1 MGEAARAGSLEA
13 VYQAA
18 LHCVQLGL
26 EVERASLLLFDATRT
41 MRFVAWSGL
50 SAEYRRAAD
59 GHSPW
64 SPDQSGAV
72 PVLVEDVDRE
82 SSMMTYLPLFRQE
95 GIRALAFIP
104 LQFGATLLGKFML
117 YYNEP
122 HVFSEEEIATAEQIA
137 DYVAF
142 ALEHHRI
149 ATALEVQLVSERK
162 LRSRAE
168 AEAAQRLQSE
178 SRLNLALTAGHMGA
192 WDLDLATDRVH
203 WSEELERI
211 HGIEPGTFAGTKEAI
226 LGFVHP
232 LDNESLAQ
240 AMTSLLTSPPRD
252 YQVAYR
258 IVRPDGA
265 CRWLTARGR
274 ILIDDEGE
282 PVRLVGVASDI
293 TDLKRMEEVSRDAE
307 RRKDDFLAT
316 LSHELRNPLAPLRT
330 GVAVIRR
337 ATDPETVVEQCSIM
351 ERQLQQLTRLVDD
364 LLDVAEL
371 TRRGLPLEKSR
382 IEVSTIVRTALDQSR
397 ALVEDAGHVLSVTL
411 PDRPIVLEADPV
423 RIVQILT
430 NLLSNAVKYTPRG
443 GRIHLVAERDGSEVR
458 LSVKDSG
465 LGIPSDKLSTI
476 FEMFGQLDR
485 SLETG
490 YKGLGI
496 GLALVKALVS
506 THGGRITVASDGL
519 GKGSEFSV
527 WLPIAAPAEAVQPS
541 ATREGELDR
550 RPVASCRVLL
560 VDDNR
565 DVAISI
571 SRFVR
576 QLGHEVRIA
585 FDGAE
590 AVQIADDFRPDLV
603 LMDIGMPKL
612 NGYDVARTLR
622 AKPWGMQV
630 TLVAMTG
637 WGREHDKRRSFESGF
652 DHHMVKPVEPL
663 ALEAVIDSS
672 ARSAAMRDHAA
683 EGGTHQRPESPGV
696 EGAWNLLSSTRTV
709 ER

>member
-13 VYQAA
+13 VYQGA

-26 EVERASLLLFDATRT
+26 QVERASLLLVDATRT
-41 MRFVAWSGL
+41 MRFVAWCGL
-50 SAEYRRAAD
+50 SAEYRRAVD

-64 SPDQSGAV
+64 SPDESGAM
-72 PVLVEDVDRE
+72 PVLVEDVDRDP
-82 SSMMTYLPLFRQE
+82 SMATYLPIFRQE
-95 GIRALAFIP
+95 GIRALAFVP

-117 YYNEP
+117 YYDEP

-142 ALEHHRI
+142 ALEHQRI
-149 ATALEVQLVSERK
+149 ATALEAQLVSERE

-168 AEAAQRLQSE
+168 AEAGQRLKSE
-178 SRLNLALTAGHMGA
+178 SRLNLALNAGHMGA
-192 WDLDLATDRVH
+192 WELDLATDRVH

-226 LGFVHP
+226 LRFVHP
-232 LDNESLAQ
+232 LDSESLAQ

-252 YQVAYR
+252 YHVEYR

-274 ILIDDEGE
+274 ILIDDGGT

-293 TDLKRMEEVSRDAE
+293 TELKRMEEAAREAE

-382 IEVSTIVRTALDQSR
+382 IEVSAIVRAALDQSR
-397 ALVEDAGHVLSVTL
+397 PLVEDAGHELLVTL

-430 NLLSNAVKYTPRG
+430 NLLSNAVKYTPRA

-465 LGIPSDKLSTI
+465 LGIPTDKLGTI

-496 GLALVKALVS
+496 GLALVEALVS
-506 THGGRITVASDGL
+506 MHGGRITAASDGL

-541 ATREGELDR
+541 AVECGPDARAAAG
-550 RPVASCRVLL
+550 CRVLL

-576 QLGHEVRIA
+576 QLGHDVRIA

-590 AVQIADDFRPDLV
+590 AVQIADDFRPDVV

-612 NGYDVARTLR
+612 NGYDVAKTLR
-622 AKPWGMQV
+622 AKPWGAQL

-637 WGREHDKRRSFESGF
+637 WGREHDQRRSFESGF
-652 DHHMVKPVEPL
+652 DRHMTKPVEPL
-663 ALEAVIDSS
+663 ALEAFLESS
-672 ARSAAMRDHAA
+672 ARTVAMR
-683 EGGTHQRPESPGV
+683 
-696 EGAWNLLSSTRTV
+696 
-709 ER
+709 